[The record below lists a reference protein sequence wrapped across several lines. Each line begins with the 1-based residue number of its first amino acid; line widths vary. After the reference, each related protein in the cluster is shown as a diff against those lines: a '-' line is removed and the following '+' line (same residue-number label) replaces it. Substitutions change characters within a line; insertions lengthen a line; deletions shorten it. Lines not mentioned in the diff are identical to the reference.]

1 MGDHMIAEPQEQ
13 FDSRGV
19 VQLRRIA
26 DDMRRYARTLSQISM
41 PDGAIDLPT
50 ETLADGEP
58 QSLPTPKDLR
68 KLLRVR
74 RMRDNHF
81 RTELFADPAWDILL
95 DLLAAHQEGEEIS
108 ISSLCIASAVPPT
121 TALRWIHNMTEEGL
135 LERRS
140 DPLDGRRIFIEL
152 APETVE
158 AMTHYFASIQRFA
171 CHPI

>member
-1 MGDHMIAEPQEQ
+1 MIAERHDQ

-26 DDMRRYARTLSQISM
+26 DDMRRFARTLTQISM
-41 PDGAIDLPT
+41 PDDANDLPT
-50 ETLADGEP
+50 ETLTDREP
-58 QSLPTPKDLR
+58 QFLPTPKDLR

-81 RTELFADPAWDILL
+81 RAELFADPAWDILL

-140 DPLDGRRIFIEL
+140 DPLDGRRIFIQL
-152 APETVE
+152 AAETVE
-158 AMTHYFASIQRFA
+158 AMSCYFATIQRFE
-171 CHPI
+171 CSPI